1 MSTRNWDCHKATRS
15 FFFRPWIQAD
25 INRWR
30 FPLLLEETFLEA
42 TKCCL
47 RCPFGWE
54 WQALHDRSR
63 STDGSHPSI
72 LVTLDACWCWCRW
85 PWKWGWYVLIWD
97 DLICLY
103 KKKPIVVIHHGQ
115 VLSFVASRFLQHKP
129 EWARALNGCC
139 GRNMHQP
146 WIVLP
151 FTFRSFTMRPWSQ
164 IGTHDCWQ
172 KIVSL
177 LELPEGYG
185 GYV

>member
-1 MSTRNWDCHKATRS
+1 MRLPQSNS
-15 FFFRPWIQAD
+15 QFFFRPWIQAD

-30 FPLLLEETFLEA
+30 FPLLPEETLEA

-72 LVTLDACWCWCRW
+72 LVTLNAWDVDVGDLESEVDMCWY
-85 PWKWGWYVLIWD
+85 GMTWYIYIYVYTNKAIM
-97 DLICLY
+97 Y
-103 KKKPIVVIHHGQ
+103 IHHRQ

-172 KIVSL
+172 KIVSP
-177 LELPEGYG
+177 LELPQGYG